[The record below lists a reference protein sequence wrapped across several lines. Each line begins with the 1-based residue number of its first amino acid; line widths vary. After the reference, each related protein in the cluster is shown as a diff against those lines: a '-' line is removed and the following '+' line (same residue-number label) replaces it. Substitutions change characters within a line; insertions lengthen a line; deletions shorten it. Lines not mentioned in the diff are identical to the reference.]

1 MMDFASSGFGRGY
14 FQVGNS
20 VVVMHMIEI
29 FLLRKGVK
37 CGSNLSSV
45 GKILILDLQ
54 EKPKANFVHADIFR
68 CMNPSCTRIS

>member
-54 EKPKANFVHADIFR
+54 EKPKVNR
-68 CMNPSCTRIS
+68 